1 MISIISSIE
10 YWESN
15 ITTTISLIMTM
26 KKYQCF
32 SLIFSSSASVY
43 AVNGMKLLK
52 ETDIVKPVTPYGKT
66 KLCIE
71 EILKIYTLAIPIG
84 K

>member
-1 MISIISSIE
+1 
-10 YWESN
+10 
-15 ITTTISLIMTM
+15 M

-52 ETDIVKPVTPYGKT
+52 EIDIVKPETLYGKT

-71 EILKIYTLAIPIG
+71 EIFKDLYFTLRDINWRIASLRYF
-84 K
+84 KSNRFS

>member
-1 MISIISSIE
+1 
-10 YWESN
+10 
-15 ITTTISLIMTM
+15 M
-26 KKYQCF
+26 KKYNCF

-52 ETDIVKPVTPYGKT
+52 ETDILKPLTPYGKT

-71 EILKIYTLAIPIG
+71 EIFKDLILVIKLEDSKFKIF
-84 K
+84 